1 MKMRKLMSFLLAMAM
16 MCVSA
21 PANAALTTAEEAM
34 EGYGNYP
41 ESVAIDSLSNS
52 QSLGTATAYDSFKF
66 SIKTSDTGNNLKN
79 RFTVLDRDAEGNYL
93 VIAAIDFDGWIR
105 FSNATSNLNTAAEVS
120 ADVHYDPTNAN
131 SIANFLTKETGGFK
145 SRTGNDSKLP
155 TEIKEHILP
164 NRTWTIEPE
173 ALDLPTAEQ
182 LATLSAE
189 DKATYDT
196 WLANRDTA
204 QRTITADIVLPSYT
218 ELKHYAD
225 KIGRFVFTD
234 GHVAMSRSLYSS
246 CTISNGTATYR
257 NRVYTLS
264 FNNSNVRTIARGTE
278 LGYSA
283 SSCKYLPMFWLDK
296 DFFKN
301 VAVRIDDN
309 RTGTEVIKQVAQY
322 DEVQLRAT
330 GYTYDE
336 LVTILGLPGVS
347 NISIIDSNGDA
358 LASISD
364 KTIIGAKA
372 TITGGKYDDTRLFI
386 IAVYDEN
393 EDLVKCL
400 IEEIEISAD
409 AEAYEVEKYLTLS
422 QPAGAS
428 YKCKAMIWK
437 DVETILPVKYSEL

>member
-1 MKMRKLMSFLLAMAM
+1 MKGKTLVSSLIAMIMLIAS
-16 MCVSA
+16 VPTS
-21 PANAALTTAEEAM
+21 AALTTPQEAM
-34 EGYGNYP
+34 QGYGNYP
-41 ESVAIDSLSNS
+41 QSVAIDSLSNS

-66 SIKTSDTGNNLKN
+66 SVKTSDTGNNLKN

-120 ADVHYDPTNAN
+120 ANVHYDPTDTN

-145 SRTGNDSKLP
+145 SRSGNDSKLP
-155 TEIKEHILP
+155 TEIKTHILQ

-173 ALDLPTAEQ
+173 ALDLPTEAQ

-189 DKATYDT
+189 DRATYDT

-264 FNNSNVRTIARGTE
+264 FNSSNVRTLARGTE

-301 VAVRIDDN
+301 VAVRIDDD
-309 RTGTEVIKQVAQY
+309 RTGTEVIKQVKQY
-322 DEVQLRAT
+322 NKTELKNA
-330 GYTYDE
+330 GYTDDE
-336 LVTILGLPGVS
+336 IITILGLPSVS
-347 NISIIDSNGDA
+347 AITIVDANGA
-358 LASISD
+358 AMTSIS
-364 KTIIGAKA
+364 GATTVGLKA
-372 TITGGKYDDTRLFI
+372 TVTGGEADATKFFI

-393 EDLVKCL
+393 DNMIDVYVEN
-400 IEEIEISAD
+400 IEVLANSAATD
-409 AEAYEVEKYLTLS
+409 VVRYLRLA
-422 QPAGAS
+422 QPCGAN
-428 YKCKAMIWK
+428 YRCRAMIW
-437 DVETILPVKYSEL
+437 ESARSMLPVKYAEL